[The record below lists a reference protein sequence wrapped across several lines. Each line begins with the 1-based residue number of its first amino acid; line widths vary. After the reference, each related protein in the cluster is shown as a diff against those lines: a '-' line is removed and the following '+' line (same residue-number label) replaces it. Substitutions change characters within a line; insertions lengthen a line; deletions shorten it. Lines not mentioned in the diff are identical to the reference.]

1 MTSARGRY
9 GSGGRS
15 FSGED
20 GGLTSPGSIPRGH
33 SITSRDSS
41 CPNEGGAHPDDA
53 GESFE
58 YDGYSLLLT
67 GLLSVFDLLI
77 KSSYICTNIIMMAWS
92 ITYHSWLTFILL
104 LWACVLWMF
113 PNQRR
118 AMLVSSPGLVFY
130 AEVLLFAQYIYS
142 LNLTDDELPQ
152 NVDGV
157 NLAEIGLVKPTNEEL
172 PFHPILV
179 KPNMFF
185 QSLYT
190 LMFWVTLRQFVM
202 EKKSRRAV
210 IEDAAQE
217 SFRITVTTT
226 TTELQAR
233 AKEQQT
239 KPTFMTNIGNFIK
252 DVLTKFWIWVVAI
265 MLFVIGLGGEEVV
278 LYRIVY
284 MALFL
289 IFILTF
295 QLSYG
300 AWRKMMYGFWLTV
313 IVYSML
319 ILVLIYTYQFAGIPV
334 YLSNYTGIP
343 EKLQKDIGL
352 EKFDTGDLFVR
363 LLTPTFFVVIT
374 VIQLHYFHQDFLK
387 LSEFTRPNQRPAVVA
402 TEQIIDDETDK
413 PPNLVDEFNFK
424 NFMRTVNYYGTR
436 LIKQT
441 GEIYIVVS
449 EISWRVLEIHI
460 MKVVLFSAL
469 ALTVF
474 DKCALHLL
482 LFLGV
487 VGGVIFQAS
496 AQRLMIYLCSI
507 FISFLLLVKMI
518 YQINYISHENWNDNC
533 SEWNITRNDAEWLG
547 LNKIDEGTKL
557 PSLLKE
563 YIGIIFVV
571 TVQAVVQIRQ
581 KYQRFVNQSPEPG
594 VGILFDDVRRKD
606 ADLSLIQCTK
616 FLLNYGFYKF
626 GVEITLITL
635 VAVIG
640 TRLDIFS
647 VLYTFWLIP
656 MFYYP
661 WKDWDIELKTWLFL
675 PDEMEPPLAS
685 RLIPDFI
692 LLLFA
697 CQQRLV
703 FLKEHHATPEE
714 LLGGTND
721 EVMEATITPNLNPT
735 PDFLTSSRTPLDI
748 IKKCIFLSFYWIT
761 LAIIFLS
768 GTNRVNLFALGY
780 LVGSFIFLWEG
791 NEFYLRTK
799 KSIIKRWNYLL
810 AYNVFVIF
818 SKSVLQL
825 IGCIFLNTLQFQFC
839 WLVQLFGIACLNK
852 FHGSSEG
859 SGITHCE
866 VPHDEAGLVWDGI
879 TFAFLLFQRRI
890 FNSYYFFHIRG
901 ETEVQALLASRG
913 AELIEELMQ
922 KQIRQQEEEEKD
934 VLEKIKMK
942 MERIKATHHRR
953 QKGPQNH
960 FDGTTRMDPVSS
972 MASSPI
978 SMDEIAEQPEDD
990 EPISPR
996 APLAVQISITS
1007 GPTPTPSSAAM
1018 TISVDGFFEPPYG
1031 RHPQDSL
1038 LHPPHLPLSPS
1049 DESFPVFSPPPESQR
1064 YLPSG
1069 LGGERGKSAIGV
1081 QTEPPSRSF
1090 YSSLHSPA
1098 LSHHTSI
1105 RSGDYYMFEEVEDDD
1120 MAMIDSITEEDED
1133 SEDRPAGFTL
1143 SELMSSALKSDVE
1156 QATEMARL
1164 ARRSSVIGEGSI
1176 TESIGAGPTTTGGS
1190 LIRRR
1195 SRKKLSRRGTAQR
1208 KVSTADHDAPLAGAE
1223 DYSYYAGAAAGSDD
1237 EIAVEEQ
1244 TPKPPPSPT
1253 IMRRIIGYIRFAWAI
1268 LESLMVSATT
1278 WLNKF
1283 SKDYRHV
1290 SKCLSREKLLLKEQ
1304 ELNQLSQNLQEPIV
1318 PPRQPEVE
1326 LSFED
1331 ESRGSGDVGSK
1342 DDLNTVIEKPSPV
1355 RDIEEFKG
1363 SSLDS
1368 LSEIEEDDIYGPFI
1382 CFCVSVWYVII
1393 SHSDLVCYF
1402 VVFLNQIKSSS
1413 ILSLPLPLMV
1423 LLWGTLSVPRPTKT
1437 FWVTIIAYTE
1447 AMVVIKYLFQ
1457 FDFFPWNEKSKQV
1470 NTKPFWPPKILGI
1483 EKQEKYAMYDV
1494 ILLMIV
1500 FFHRFMLKS
1509 LGLWKNKGSTVG
1521 SAETFPKS
1529 SHDSTKSTEDTSL
1542 KRDDTISLK
1551 QEKEEN
1557 GEAGNESDLTDGSTQ
1572 EQDGLCAQV
1581 WEQWQV
1587 YESFQ
1592 YGPQFLKLCVLKY
1605 LSSIRVFFNQI
1616 LKLEYKVKVDVYS
1629 YMFMCDFFN
1638 FLVVIFG
1645 FASFGSQQG
1654 DVSSYLEENKVPVP
1668 FLVMVIL
1675 QFGLIVIDRAL
1686 YLRKDIMG
1694 KFVFQIALVTLV
1706 HIAMFF
1712 ILPSVTE
1719 RDFNANLPPQMWYMV
1734 KCVYLLFSAY
1744 QIRSGYPT
1752 RILGNF
1758 LCKKYNYV
1766 NMFLF
1771 KGFMGVPFLFELR
1784 ALMDWIW
1791 TDTSMTLSDWLKLED
1806 IFAHI
1811 FQLKCQRRAEKEYP
1825 QGRGLPKQ
1833 RMNKYTIGGSSL
1845 FSIIAIIWFPLV
1857 LFALGNTVGLP
1868 NRPLDVSL
1876 EISIG
1881 SYQPIYTMSAQR
1893 NSLIPFTVTDWTQF
1907 NYDYRRDKAGQN
1919 FLSNYEFEDAYVA
1932 QLNGN
1937 SSSVWGISPPAK
1949 DKLIEELQSDKPVS
1963 VRISWTIARE
1973 SNNPPSTQPIA
1984 IGKGEEVE
1992 LLPDDDNRKH
2002 LMEMINGTA
2011 TKPVKI
2017 KAIFPKFLK
2026 VKNSGKAEVAN
2037 DLTQGLLDMRWRY
2050 NLKKNK
2056 NSGGKL
2062 EKVTVLRNLTLTLK
2076 TPAPNQITSQD
2087 WWVIEED
2094 CQEFK
2099 VKEDKIQDLPKGD
2112 ECHHLNIYTFNE
2124 KAFPPT
2130 LSFISGGGIIGLYT
2144 TLVLVASKFVRSYFA
2159 GISFLIMFDD
2169 MPNVDRILQ
2178 LTLDIYLVRES
2189 GELALE
2195 EDLFAKLIFLYRSP
2209 ETLIKWT
2216 RPKTIRADGEE
2227 GGDSQAIER
2236 A

>member
-1 MTSARGRY
+1 MTS
-9 GSGGRS
+9 
-15 FSGED
+15 
-20 GGLTSPGSIPRGH
+20 
-33 SITSRDSS
+33 
-41 CPNEGGAHPDDA
+41 
-53 GESFE
+53 
-58 YDGYSLLLT
+58 
-67 GLLSVFDLLI
+67 
-77 KSSYICTNIIMMAWS
+77 
-92 ITYHSWLTFILL
+92 
-104 LWACVLWMF
+104 
-113 PNQRR
+113 
-118 AMLVSSPGLVFY
+118 
-130 AEVLLFAQYIYS
+130 
-142 LNLTDDELPQ
+142 
-152 NVDGV
+152 
-157 NLAEIGLVKPTNEEL
+157 
-172 PFHPILV
+172 
-179 KPNMFF
+179 
-185 QSLYT
+185 
-190 LMFWVTLRQFVM
+190 
-202 EKKSRRAV
+202 
-210 IEDAAQE
+210 
-217 SFRITVTTT
+217 
-226 TTELQAR
+226 
-233 AKEQQT
+233 
-239 KPTFMTNIGNFIK
+239 IGNFIK

-265 MLFVIGLGGEEVV
+265 MLFVIGLGGEKVV

-319 ILVLIYTYQFAGIPV
+319 VLVLIYTYQFEDIPA

-343 EKLQKDIGL
+343 DQLQKDIGL
-352 EKFDTGDLFVR
+352 ERFDTGDLFVR

-374 VIQLHYFHQDFLK
+374 VIQLHYFHRDFLK
-387 LSEFTRPNQRPAVVA
+387 LSEFTRPDQRPATVT

-436 LIKQT
+436 LIKQI

-460 MKVVLFSAL
+460 MKIVLFSAL

-496 AQRLMIYLCSI
+496 VQRLMIYLCSI

-518 YQINYISHENWNDNC
+518 YQIDYISHDYWNDNC

-547 LNKIDEGTKL
+547 LKKIAKESSL

-594 VGILFDDVRRKD
+594 AGILFEDVKRKD
-606 ADLSLIQCTK
+606 ADISLIQCTK

-647 VLYTFWLIP
+647 VLYSFWLIP
-656 MFYYP
+656 MFCMRREKLATVWLPFIIFISVFLPIQYIFCVGLPPFLCAEYP
-661 WKDWDIELKTWLFL
+661 WKDWDIELKTWLYL
-675 PDEMEPPLAS
+675 PDEIEPPLAS

-703 FLKEHHATPEE
+703 FLKEHHASPEE
-714 LLGGTND
+714 LAGGTND

-825 IGCIFLNTLQFQFC
+825 IGCIFLNQLQFQFC
-839 WLVQLFGIACLNK
+839 WLVQLLGIACLNK
-852 FHGSSEG
+852 FRGSEG

-942 MERIKATHHRR
+942 MDRIKATHHRR

-960 FDGTTRMDPVSS
+960 FD
-972 MASSPI
+972 A
-978 SMDEIAEQPEDD
+978 
-990 EPISPR
+990 
-996 APLAVQISITS
+996 
-1007 GPTPTPSSAAM
+1007 
-1018 TISVDGFFEPPYG
+1018 
-1031 RHPQDSL
+1031 
-1038 LHPPHLPLSPS
+1038 
-1049 DESFPVFSPPPESQR
+1049 
-1064 YLPSG
+1064 
-1069 LGGERGKSAIGV
+1069 
-1081 QTEPPSRSF
+1081 
-1090 YSSLHSPA
+1090 
-1098 LSHHTSI
+1098 I

-1156 QATEMARL
+1156 SATEMARL
-1164 ARRSSVIGEGSI
+1164 ARRSSEIREGSI
-1176 TESIGAGPTTTGGS
+1176 TDSIGAGPTITGGS

-1195 SRKKLSRRGTAQR
+1195 SRKRLSRRGTAQR

-1223 DYSYYAGAAAGSDD
+1223 DYSYYAGAAGDQPPPPSPAGSED
-1237 EIAVEEQ
+1237 EIVEEPV
-1244 TPKPPPSPT
+1244 PKPPPSPT

-1290 SKCLSREKLLLKEQ
+1290 SKCLAREKLLLKEQ
-1304 ELNQLSQNLQEPIV
+1304 ELNQLIHNLQEPIV

-1355 RDIEEFKG
+1355 KDIEEFKG

-1368 LSEIEEDDIYGPFI
+1368 FSEIEEDDIYNPFI

-1494 ILLMIV
+1494 TLLMIV

-1557 GEAGNESDLTDGSTQ
+1557 GEGENDSEETDGSTQ
-1572 EQDGLCAQV
+1572 EDGLCAQV

-1686 YLRKDIMG
+1686 YLRKDIVG

-1734 KCVYLLFSAY
+1734 KCIYLLFSAY

-1806 IFAHI
+1806 IFANI

-1893 NSLIPFTVTDWTQF
+1893 NALIPFTVTDWTQF
-1907 NYDYRRDKAGQN
+1907 NYDYRGDKAGQN
-1919 FLSNYEFEDAYVA
+1919 FLSNYEYEDAYLA

-1984 IGKGEEVE
+1984 IGKGEDIE
-1992 LLPDDDNRKH
+1992 LLPQDDNRKH

-2037 DLTQGLLDMRWRY
+2037 DLTKGLVDMRWGY
-2050 NLKKNK
+2050 NLRKNK
-2056 NSGGKL
+2056 DSGKL
-2062 EKVTVLRNLTLTLK
+2062 EKITVLRNLTLTLK

-2112 ECHHLNIYTFNE
+2112 QCNHLNIYTFNE

-2130 LSFISGGGIIGLYT
+2130 LSFISGGGYENILY
-2144 TLVLVASKFVRSYFA
+2144 L
-2159 GISFLIMFDD
+2159 
-2169 MPNVDRILQ
+2169 
-2178 LTLDIYLVRES
+2178 
-2189 GELALE
+2189 
-2195 EDLFAKLIFLYRSP
+2195 LF
-2209 ETLIKWT
+2209 
-2216 RPKTIRADGEE
+2216 
-2227 GGDSQAIER
+2227 
-2236 A
+2236 